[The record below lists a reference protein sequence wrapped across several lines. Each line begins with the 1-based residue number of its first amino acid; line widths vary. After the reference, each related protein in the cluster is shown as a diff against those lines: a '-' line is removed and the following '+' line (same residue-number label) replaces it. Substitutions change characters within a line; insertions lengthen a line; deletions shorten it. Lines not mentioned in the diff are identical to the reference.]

1 MSALMVALMV
11 LAILGLGL
19 AAVLVASKL
28 LRREADKV
36 RATRPP
42 APVKAD

>member
-11 LAILGLGL
+11 LVILGVGL

-28 LRREADKV
+28 LRREADRV
-36 RATRPP
+36 RATRPSAP
-42 APVKAD
+42 AKAD